1 LRGLYT
7 IVSLRGPRGGGG
19 GGGGGGNGEA
29 QHLLVI
35 FNFIVHREN

>member
-1 LRGLYT
+1 MADNVALSVRA
-7 IVSLRGPRGGGG
+7 GGRE
-19 GGGGGGNGEA
+19 GGNGEA